1 VIDPPVEHVLLH
13 VRDAL
18 ATDSR
23 VGELGLDV
31 TQDDDGVVVR
41 GAISNAARKDAL
53 VPVAREVLEHYGCV
67 LAVRDETEIP
77 AAGAPDRE
85 PEQL

>member
-1 VIDPPVEHVLLH
+1 MHVTHVDHVLMH

-31 TQDDDGVVVR
+31 SHEHDEVVVR
-41 GAISNAARKDAL
+41 GAVSNSARKEAL
-53 VPVAREVLEHYGCV
+53 LPVAREVLEQYGCALV
-67 LAVRDETEIP
+67 VRDETKIP
-77 AAGAPDRE
+77 AAGAPDRD

>member
-1 VIDPPVEHVLLH
+1 MIDPPVEHVLLH

-31 TQDDDGVVVR
+31 TQDADGVVVR
-41 GAISNAARKDAL
+41 GAISNAARKEAL
-53 VPVAREVLEHYGCV
+53 AHMTPLNSGEAQALELLSCRYHY
-67 LAVRDETEIP
+67 
-77 AAGAPDRE
+77 
-85 PEQL
+85 